1 MKLKVWTIVGTR
13 PEIIRMAPTI
23 KLFDKIFDHTLIH
36 TGQNKGF
43 SMSDVFFQDLDL
55 RRPDHFFGSAGSNL
69 GELIGDMFVKFSN
82 LLQKERPEAFVV
94 LGDTN
99 SALLTILA
107 RRERI
112 PTYHLEAGNRS
123 FDARVPEEINRKI
136 IDHAADFNLAYSSY
150 SHENLLREGLN
161 PRTTFIS
168 GSPMLE
174 VISSVTEKIE
184 ASEVLNE
191 LKLSKN
197 QYFVCS
203 IHRQENVEDR
213 TRLKNLILLLG
224 HGARKYDKKLVISVH
239 PRTNERIAEAGLT
252 WPEGSLVAEPF
263 GLIDYLRLQRDSF
276 ATISDSGTLAEE
288 SAILGFLG
296 LSPRE
301 STERPE
307 AFDLGLISLVGDS
320 FESLDEAIDSF
331 NYEQARTSPIA
342 YQEQSFS
349 RRVANIILST
359 ARNRNQIIGDEI
371 ELQQYRT

>member
-1 MKLKVWTIVGTR
+1 
-13 PEIIRMAPTI
+13 MAPTI
-23 KLFDKIFDHTLIH
+23 KLFDQIFDHTLIH
-36 TGQNKGF
+36 TGQNQGF

-55 RRPDHFFGSAGSNL
+55 RQPDHYFGSTGSNL
-69 GELIGDMFVKFSN
+69 GELIGDMFVKFGN
-82 LLQKERPEAFVV
+82 LLQNDRPEAFVV

-136 IDHAADFNLAYSSY
+136 IDHTADFNLAYSSY

-161 PRTTFIS
+161 PRTTYIS

-191 LKLSKN
+191 LGLDKN

-203 IHRQENVEDR
+203 VHRQENVESKK
-213 TRLKNLILLLG
+213 RLEKLISLLSQ
-224 HGARKYDKKLVISVH
+224 GARKYDKKLVISVH
-239 PRTNERIAEAGLT
+239 PRTNQRIAEAGLA
-252 WPEGSLVAEPF
+252 WPEGSIVSEPF
-263 GLIDYLRLQRDSF
+263 GLVDYLRLQRDSF

-288 SAILGFLG
+288 STILGFLG

-307 AFDLGLISLVGDS
+307 AFDLGLVSLVGDS
-320 FESLDEAIDSF
+320 FEALEEAIESF
-331 NYEQARTSPIA
+331 NHGQTRTPPVA
-342 YQEQSFS
+342 YQQQNFS
-349 RRVANIILST
+349 GRVANIILST
-359 ARNRNQIIGDEI
+359 ARNRNQIVGDEI
-371 ELQQYRT
+371 EL